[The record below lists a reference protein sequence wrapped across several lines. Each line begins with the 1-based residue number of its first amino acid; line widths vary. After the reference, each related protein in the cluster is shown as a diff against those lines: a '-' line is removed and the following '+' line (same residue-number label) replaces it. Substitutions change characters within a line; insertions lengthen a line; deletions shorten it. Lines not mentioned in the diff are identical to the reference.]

1 MGKYRVEQLLPTSN
15 DRCNSDISINNIM
28 MDARDMYPRGFHP
41 VDQDIK
47 ADYSAAVSSKYT
59 RTEKP
64 PKYYLLD
71 YGLSRRFAEGEEP
84 EPLDTV
90 GTDTTVPE
98 YTNELPI
105 DPFFVDV
112 YCVGNMIRH
121 EFLDVGYLSS
131 AHLCFPIADT
141 DVSWF

>member
-1 MGKYRVEQLLPTSN
+1 MGN
-15 DRCNSDISINNIM
+15 DISINNVM
-28 MDARDMYPRGFHP
+28 MDARDMYPHGFHP

-47 ADYSAAVSSKYT
+47 ADYSTGVSNKYT

-98 YTNELPI
+98 YTNEFPI

-112 YCVGNMIRH
+112 YCVGNMIRQD
-121 EFLDVGYLSS
+121 FLDVSPTVLFG
-131 AHLCFPIADT
+131 
-141 DVSWF
+141 